1 MDSSSRSRADL
12 RPYQNAI
19 VEAITNKHGIL
30 VTLAPGLG
38 KTVSTLTA
46 IRDMLDRF
54 EVTRVLLVAPL
65 LVAEET
71 WPHEIE
77 EWEHTRCLSY
87 EVLTGSAERR
97 ATRARIPADIHIVNK
112 ENLPWLVEFWGDDF
126 PYDCLVIDESSCF
139 RNPSK
144 RNKPSKKAV
153 EAYALDPEH
162 TPKPKGSITRFG
174 ALCKVRKH
182 FDKVIL
188 LTGTPC
194 PNGLMDLWSQMYL
207 VDFGERLGS
216 KFSAFRSRW
225 FESDY
230 MGYKWTPRP
239 GAMEQITSRI
249 ADVTFSMR
257 AEDWLTLPE
266 RIDNHIWVELPP
278 KVLKQY
284 KEFERKMILE
294 EHDIEAVNNGV
305 LTGKLLQCATG
316 SVYREDGTFVELHD
330 LKLQA
335 LDALIE
341 EAAGNPVLVAYSYQ
355 FDLEKLRHRYKGAE
369 VLGENPGCVAR
380 WNRGEI
386 PVLLA
391 HPASASFGLNLQHGG
406 SITVWYGLPWSLE
419 HYIQFNARLLRS
431 GQTASSVIIH
441 HIVARDTVD
450 ERVLVALEDKAADQN
465 AVIEATLYIPD
476 RAS

>member
-1 MDSSSRSRADL
+1 MRNRQAL
-12 RPYQNAI
+12 RPYQNVAI
-19 VEAITNKHGIL
+19 EKIVTHPGVLITL
-30 VTLAPGLG
+30 DPGLG

-46 IRDMLDRF
+46 IRDLLDTF
-54 EVTRVLLVAPL
+54 QVTRVLIVAPL

-77 EWEHTRCLSY
+77 EWDHTRCLSY
-87 EVLTGSAERR
+87 EVLTGPADRR
-97 ATRARIPADIHIVNK
+97 ESRARIPADIHVINK
-112 ENLPWLVEFWGDDF
+112 ENVPRLVEFWGDNF
-126 PYDCLVIDESSCF
+126 PYDCLVVDESSCF

-144 RNKPSKKAV
+144 KNKPSKKDV
-153 EAYALDPEH
+153 EAYALDPVH

-182 FDKVIL
+182 FEKVVL

-194 PNGLMDLWSQMYL
+194 PNGLMDLWSQLYL

-216 KFSAFRSRW
+216 KFSVFRSRW

-230 MGYKWTPRP
+230 LGYKWTPRP
-239 GAMEQITSRI
+239 GALEQITDRI
-249 ADVTFSMR
+249 ADVTLSMR
-257 AEDWLTLPE
+257 AEDWLVLPE
-266 RIDNHIWVELPP
+266 RIDNIIRVQLPP

-305 LTGKLLQCATG
+305 LTGKLLQCANG
-316 SVYREDGTFVELHD
+316 SVYNDEKTAIELHD
-330 LKLQA
+330 LKLKA
-335 LDALIE
+335 LDVLID
-341 EAAGNPVLVAYSYQ
+341 EAAGNPVLIAYSYQ
-355 FDLEKLRHRYKGAE
+355 FDLAKLRHRYKGAE
-369 VLGENPGCVAR
+369 VLGENEGCVSR

-419 HYIQFNARLLRS
+419 HYLQFNARLLRS
-431 GQTASSVIIH
+431 GQQAKSVIIH
-441 HIVARDTVD
+441 HVVADGTVD
-450 ERVLVALEDKAADQN
+450 DRVLEALSDKAADQN
-465 AVIEATLYIPD
+465 AVIQATLYVPEK
-476 RAS
+476 

>member
-1 MDSSSRSRADL
+1 MRNREAL
-12 RPYQNAI
+12 RPYQNVAI
-19 VEAITNKHGIL
+19 EKIVSNPGVLITL
-30 VTLAPGLG
+30 DPGLG

-46 IRDMLDRF
+46 IRDLLDTF
-54 EVTRVLLVAPL
+54 QVTRVLIVAPL

-77 EWEHTRCLSY
+77 EWDHTRCLTY
-87 EVLTGSAERR
+87 EVLTGPADRR
-97 ATRARIPADIHIVNK
+97 ASRAKIESDIHIINK
-112 ENLPWLVEFWGDDF
+112 ENIPWIVEFWGDSF
-126 PYDCLVIDESSCF
+126 PYDCLVVDESSCF

-144 RNKPSKKAV
+144 KNKPSKKDV

-174 ALCKVRKH
+174 ALCKVRKN
-182 FDKVIL
+182 FEKVVL

-194 PNGLMDLWSQMYL
+194 PNGLMDLWSQLYL

-239 GAMEQITSRI
+239 GALEQITERI
-249 ADVTFSMR
+249 ADVTLSMR

-266 RIDNHIWVELPP
+266 RIDNIIRVQLPP
-278 KVLKQY
+278 KILKQY
-284 KEFERKMILE
+284 KDFERKMILE

-305 LTGKLLQCATG
+305 LTGKLLQCANG
-316 SVYREDGTFVELHD
+316 SVYNDEKTAIELHD
-330 LKLQA
+330 LKLKA

-341 EAAGNPVLVAYSYQ
+341 EASGQPVLIAYSYQ

-369 VLGENPGCVAR
+369 VLGENEGCVAR

-419 HYIQFNARLLRS
+419 HYLQFNARLLRS
-431 GQTASSVIIH
+431 GQKAKSVIIH
-441 HIVARDTVD
+441 HIVADDTVD
-450 ERVLVALEDKAADQN
+450 DRVLEALSDKAADQN
-465 AVIEATLYIPD
+465 AVIQATLYLPD
-476 RAS
+476 SRT